1 MLHLSVDTLILNA
14 LLVFNSLIFDSVSD
28 YPLEL
33 KGSPDAFESVTSTY
47 KSIRD
52 DDARHVPH
60 ASGNIFFVL

>member
-1 MLHLSVDTLILNA
+1 M
-14 LLVFNSLIFDSVSD
+14 SD

-60 ASGNIFFVL
+60 ASGNTSISCQKLFLFLNS